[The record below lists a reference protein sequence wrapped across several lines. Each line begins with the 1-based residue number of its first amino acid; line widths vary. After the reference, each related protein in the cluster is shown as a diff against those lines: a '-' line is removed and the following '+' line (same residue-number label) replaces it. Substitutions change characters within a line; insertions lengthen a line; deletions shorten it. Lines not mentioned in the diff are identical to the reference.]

1 MDLNNMLFKKRK
13 PNHLVIY
20 IDYHNTDSDRWILK
34 TFSKLTYNVG
44 PVKTLDEAIEGT
56 EKFFQKYPNKVKSIT
71 INTYGVGKNLV
82 NCEEVR
88 DDKSKLKK
96 LDELLDLVADNI
108 VSGGNM
114 QFATCYAGI
123 PHRKLVEMSE
133 RYNGIRVMGLIQD
146 FRAYPEN
153 VTCECKKKGYSKKI
167 INSLPKSRYGF
178 EHDEQLLLDL
188 HTRGYNEKVNW
199 KSGGMAYE
207 YNRIVL
213 EDGVCIRNR
222 KPFHWTDCFA
232 NYLFNTDKWKIKK

>member
-56 EKFFQKYPNKVKSIT
+56 EKFFQKYPNKVKAIT

-167 INSLPKSRYGF
+167 INSLEKSRYGF
-178 EHDEQLLLDL
+178 EHDEQSLIDL
-188 HTRGYNEKVNW
+188 HTRDYGEEVNW
-199 KSGGMAYE
+199 KTGGMAYE
-207 YNRIVL
+207 YNKIVL

-222 KPFHWTDCFA
+222 KPFHWTDCLA